1 MIIDSDT
8 ALIHGPPG
16 TGKTQT
22 LLEIIRQLVL
32 QTPPKRVLVCGPS
45 NISVDNIALRLPPDL
60 SIVRLGHPARLLPRV
75 LARSLD
81 VLTQTSG
88 AGEIVK
94 DVRQELDS
102 MIAKLAIGGKN
113 RIRGKERKEGW
124 DQVRHLRGEFRFRE
138 GKATRDLVAS
148 SKVYCPW
155 QPSWI
160 LLMMRSLGG
169 VVDAPWCGRV
179 PAPWG
184 EV

>member
-1 MIIDSDT
+1 MNSDT

-22 LLEIIRQLVL
+22 LLEIIRQLTSHTHL
-32 QTPPKRVLVCGPS
+32 KRVLVCGPS
-45 NISVDNIALRLPPDL
+45 NISVDNIVLRLPPDL
-60 SIVRLGHPARLLPRV
+60 PIVRLGHPARLLPRV
-75 LARSLD
+75 LAKSLD
-81 VLTQTSG
+81 VLTQTSE

-102 MIAKLAIGGKN
+102 MMAKLAIGGKN
-113 RIRGKERKEGW
+113 RVRGKERKEGW

-148 SKVYCPW
+148 SKVYRPW
-155 QPSWI
+155 QPWRVF
-160 LLMMRSLGG
+160 LMDVDTGG
-169 VVDAPWCGRV
+169 VVNAPWCGRV
-179 PAPWG
+179 PAPRG